1 MKKIVKKKTI
11 LFVGNYLSKSRGSK
25 GVVETILEN
34 VEVKNF
40 EYILCSKCENKFYR
54 FLDFFWTL
62 FFLSYNK
69 IYVDIYSGQAFLF
82 TKMAVFA
89 SGLRNK
95 EIIGTLHGG
104 ALKEFD
110 EKNKGVVLKTIKKMD
125 KLQSPSKFL
134 IHYFENKGLNVSYL
148 PNPISLDV
156 FKYNRSKVKKNSIL
170 WVRAFDKIYN
180 PSLAIKIIAELK
192 KENSDIKLTMIGP
205 DRGEMKDCI
214 NLISVLKLEDNI
226 NILGQI
232 PHTDLPFYFQT
243 HEIYINTTSYESFGN
258 ALIEAASC
266 GIPIVSTS
274 VGEIPYSWEH
284 EKNIILVNSFDEK
297 IFSTKIKMLLANNEL
312 KIDLSINARKK
323 SEQYDINTILP
334 LWKF

>member
-1 MKKIVKKKTI
+1 MKKKTI

-25 GVVETILEN
+25 GVVETIIDQI
-34 VEVKNF
+34 EVNNYEFK
-40 EYILCSKCENKFYR
+40 LSSKLENKFFR
-54 FLDFFWTL
+54 FLDFFWSL
-62 FFLSYNK
+62 FFSSYDRV
-69 IYVDIYSGQAFLF
+69 YVDIYSGQAFLF

-89 SGLRNK
+89 SKLRKK
-95 EIIGTLHGG
+95 EITGTLRGG
-104 ALKEFD
+104 ALQEYDK
-110 EKNKGVVLKTIKKMD
+110 KNGGVVLKTIKKMD

-134 IHYFENKGLNVSYL
+134 IHYFKSNNLAVNYL
-148 PNPISLDV
+148 PNPITLDV
-156 FKYNRSKVKKNSIL
+156 FKFDRSKVIKNTIL

-180 PSLAIKIIAELK
+180 PSLAIKIIFELK
-192 KENSDIKLTMIGP
+192 KENPDIQLTMVGP
-205 DRGEMKDCI
+205 DRGEMSDCMD
-214 NLISVLKLEDNI
+214 LISDLNLEKNVSIIGQVPHNKLP
-226 NILGQI
+226 L
-232 PHTDLPFYFQT
+232 YFQT

-297 IFSTKIKMLLANNEL
+297 IFSSKIKMLLANNEL